1 MHAFLNHGMKQ
12 NLSLSTGLRDGGDGA
27 NFTDCDARSG
37 KSQQFARTS
46 IPIKD
51 ATTRS
56 FLLSQLVALLD
67 NQAHADVPGVAGAG
81 LPPELLDQLR
91 RLTVVDL
98 ARWGSGFLG
107 LSIQVDAIELQREL
121 ARIDR
126 ARDDRSLYES
136 FVRRGASPRLVARLF
151 GVSDGDVRRLRRL
164 IAPAVVVGGRPR
176 LPNEE
181 RRIDITAMW
190 ASLENSDLSDRR
202 RYWQL
207 SEAFPD
213 VPITS
218 LECAI
223 GSRA

>member
-1 MHAFLNHGMKQ
+1 
-12 NLSLSTGLRDGGDGA
+12 
-27 NFTDCDARSG
+27 
-37 KSQQFARTS
+37 
-46 IPIKD
+46 
-51 ATTRS
+51 
-56 FLLSQLVALLD
+56 
-67 NQAHADVPGVAGAG
+67 
-81 LPPELLDQLR
+81 
-91 RLTVVDL
+91 
-98 ARWGSGFLG
+98 
-107 LSIQVDAIELQREL
+107 
-121 ARIDR
+121 
-126 ARDDRSLYES
+126 
-136 FVRRGASPRLVARLF
+136 
-151 GVSDGDVRRLRRL
+151 VSDGDVRRLRRL

-181 RRIDITAMW
+181 RRIEITAMW